1 MCNESLVSIC
11 GLLQVNK
18 LEVYPCILWEIIKP
32 FTNIITGNI
41 SQPIYSKSQGAVYN
55 QEIFFIHG
63 HFL

>member
-18 LEVYPCILWEIIKP
+18 LEVYLCILWAIIKP

-41 SQPIYSKSQGAVYN
+41 FQSIYSKSQGAVYN

-63 HFL
+63 RFL